1 MDGQPRGQVFIA
13 MMTFWLDM
21 LTPKQVWLL
30 ESIKK
35 SLEAEGHKTIVT
47 ARQHD
52 VVVDLLKLKGVPHYV
67 AGKHGGETLDG
78 KLRASTERILMLTDY
93 LAPLCKE
100 VDFSIHFS
108 SPEAARV
115 AFGLG
120 IRSICLNDTPHSVA
134 VGKLTFPLSTYVVA
148 PACINPAKL
157 VSLGAAKNSIIQ
169 YDGVD
174 EVAWIPGLKPDPSVL
189 KQLDLD
195 KSKPIVVV
203 RPEES
208 KAAYMQ
214 GLKDVNVL
222 TVRSFPLVW
231 KMLDE
236 FPDAQVVFMPR
247 YEEQRSAIMKELG
260 GKVIVPKQVIDGPSL
275 LSFSILTISGGG
287 TMSWESAL
295 LGIPTICH
303 FPIKMDVERYLT
315 AKGFPI
321 YYTDNI
327 DKATSHALRVL
338 RDPGRYRVDT
348 RNLLKKMESP
358 MDAIKTVLKKNSK

>member
-1 MDGQPRGQVFIA
+1 

-30 ESIKK
+30 EGIKK
-35 SLEAEGHKTIVT
+35 SLEAEGHRVLVT
-47 ARQHD
+47 ARLHD
-52 VVVDLLKLKGVPHYV
+52 VVVGLLKMKGIPHYV
-67 AGKHGGETLDG
+67 AGKHGGETLEG
-78 KLRASTERILMLTDY
+78 KLRASTERELVLTDY
-93 LAPLCKE
+93 LSPLHKE
-100 VDFSIHFS
+100 IDFSIHFS

-120 IRSICLNDTPHSVA
+120 IKSICLNDTPHSIA

-148 PACINPAKL
+148 PACINAAKL
-157 VSLGAAKNSIIQ
+157 VALGASKDAIVQ

-174 EVAWIPGLKPDPSVL
+174 EVAWIPNLKPDASVL
-189 KQLDLD
+189 KELNLDN
-195 KSKPIVVV
+195 SRPIVVV

-214 GLKDVNVL
+214 GFKDVSVL
-222 TVRSFPLVW
+222 SVKSFPLIRR
-231 KMLDE
+231 MLDE
-236 FPDAQVVFMPR
+236 FPNSQVIVIPR
-247 YEEQRSAIMKELG
+247 YEEQRSTILKELG
-260 GKVIVPKQVIDGPSL
+260 GKVIVPNLVIDGPSL
-275 LSFSILTISGGG
+275 LAFSTLTVSGGG

-321 YYTDNI
+321 YYTNNI
-327 DKATSHALRVL
+327 DKATSHALKVL
-338 RDPGRYRVDT
+338 RDPDRYRVDT
-348 RNLLKKMESP
+348 RNLIKKMESP
-358 MDAIKTVLKKNSK
+358 MEAIKTILKRRLK